1 MLCYSTGS
9 LPDAATLGGPHDVAD
24 ALAHWLLPTPFRG
37 IEFVVRPEHLRRADD
52 TGFWH
57 ALRVGLEVRG
67 LCVRNVH
74 LGYPRLLGGIPHRP
88 GLSALVPELRALRRE
103 AALAAAQV
111 AKHLGS
117 PHLTLTTGPA
127 ERTGALAS
135 VEARTVATRHD
146 TAVLPGSPF
155 ARPWPHFAA
164 GALSPDFA
172 CQWRAVVDE
181 LAALVANKPREV
193 ILLIEQE
200 PEMAVHSALQLAEL
214 GWLFEGEVFANY
226 DVGHGAVIGEDLPA
240 ALTLLQPYL
249 RNVHLEDIAGR
260 EHRHLLFG
268 AGEIDFGSIF
278 SALKHI
284 GYAGDITPDLY
295 PFCEKP
301 REGLAASIECL
312 SRHGQISPLAG
323 QPHL

>member
-9 LPDAATLGGPHDVAD
+9 LPDAATLGGPHALAD

-52 TGFWH
+52 AGFWR
-57 ALRVGLEVRG
+57 AMRSGLEGRG
-67 LCVRNVH
+67 FCVRNVH
-74 LGYPRLLGGIPHRP
+74 LGYPHLLGTTPHRP
-88 GLSALVPELRALRRE
+88 GLSSLVPERRGLRRE
-103 AALAAAQV
+103 AALAAARV

-127 ERTGALAS
+127 EMAGASLG
-135 VEARTVATRHD
+135 AT
-146 TAVLPGSPF
+146 VLPGSPF

-172 CQWRAVVDE
+172 EQWRVVIEE
-181 LAALVANKPREV
+181 LAFLVDQKPPELS
-193 ILLIEQE
+193 LLIEQE
-200 PEMAVHSALQLAEL
+200 PEMVVHRAEQLAAL
-214 GWLFEGEVFANY
+214 GWMFEGEVFANY

-240 ALTLLQPYL
+240 ALSLLQPYL
-249 RNVHLEDIAGR
+249 RNVHVEDIANR

-268 AGEIDFGSIF
+268 AGEIDFGAIF
-278 SALKHI
+278 ATLNRI

-295 PFCEKP
+295 PFCERP
-301 REGLAASIECL
+301 REGLDASIECL
-312 SRHGQISPLAG
+312 RHHGLVAYHPG